1 MVLVN
6 GNPIDSIPADDRGLA
21 YGDGLFETI
30 EISQGQPLLWRRH
43 LMRLKQGCEV
53 LGMACHDDEVWLN
66 DCLKLADGQEHAI
79 IKLMLTRGSG
89 GRGYRPDAHSQTRRM
104 VSLHS
109 WPVYPQQ
116 YVTEGVRLFKCRTPV
131 TENSR
136 LAGLKT
142 LCRLE
147 QVMAQM
153 EWQEPEFDEG
163 LMLTEAHEVIE
174 GTRSN
179 VFIIKNGVLLTPE
192 LKRAGIKGIMRDVII
207 EMATKSGMIVKEA
220 VLDHQAFIDADE
232 VFLCNSIIKIWP
244 VKEYL
249 GKYYG
254 PGACTKSLATMVSN
268 HLGDYE

>member
-1 MVLVN
+1 MILVN
-6 GNPIDSIPADDRGLA
+6 GLQADSIPVDDRGLA

-30 EISQGQPLLWRRH
+30 EISHGQPLLWRRH
-43 LMRLKQGCEV
+43 LKRLKQGCAV
-53 LGMACHDDEVWLN
+53 LGMASYDDDVWLN
-66 DCLKLADGQEHAI
+66 DCLKLADRQEHAI

-89 GRGYRPDAHSQTRRM
+89 GRGYRPDANSLGRRI

-109 WPVYPQQ
+109 WPLYPQEHIS
-116 YVTEGVRLFKCRTPV
+116 EGVRLFKCETPV

-153 EWQEPEFDEG
+153 EWQVPEFDEG
-163 LMLTEAHEVIE
+163 LMLTADNDVIE

-179 VFIIKNGVLLTPE
+179 VFIVKNGVLLTPE

-207 EMATKSGMIVKEA
+207 EMATKSGMIVKEV
-220 VLDHQAFIDADE
+220 VLDHGTFIDADE
-232 VFLCNSIIKIWP
+232 IFLCNSILKIWP
-244 VKEYL
+244 VKDYL

-254 PGACTKSLATMVSN
+254 PGACTKTLMTMVSN
-268 HLGDYE
+268 QLGDYE